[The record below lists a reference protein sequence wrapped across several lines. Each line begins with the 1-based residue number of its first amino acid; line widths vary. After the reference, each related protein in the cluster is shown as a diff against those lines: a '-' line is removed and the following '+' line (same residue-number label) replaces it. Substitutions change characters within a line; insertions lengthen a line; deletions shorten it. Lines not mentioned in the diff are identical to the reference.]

1 MRNLL
6 FALQGAALAFWGFD
20 LITTFYAINITGL
33 AVELNPL
40 GWPLGI
46 LGALAFYG
54 PSLLFSYVL
63 LFKLRDNIALYAAI
77 PLTMLTMSMSV
88 MNLFAGAQNFQI
100 FVQTTSLSSGLRFE
114 LISLVAAVNLA
125 VPIVLSRRMRQP
137 KPQLEIV
144 TA

>member
-100 FVQTTSLSSGLRFE
+100 FVQTASLSSGLRFE

-137 KPQLEIV
+137 KQRVSP
-144 TA
+144 TR